1 MVTGQTSFFSKVS
14 TNKTDAKR
22 SPIRPFVV
30 MSIVSLLLG
39 VCGVRLAQLQIIEGE
54 DYRQRAE
61 DNRIRLIPIPAAR
74 GNLVDRKGTLMA
86 ANRLARAVYLWPRE
100 QQPEEW
106 EETAKKLSPLVDVSA
121 EDIVKKINETGYAS
135 GMPVRIAQR
144 IDPEAFVTIAEA
156 MADIPGIEVRAESS
170 RYYPE
175 GNTSAHVLGYIGEAT
190 QEDLMANPDYP
201 MGIIIGKMGI
211 ERTINTQLTGVWGN
225 RLVEVNA
232 NGEEIRELG
241 VRSAISGEPLELT
254 LDAEVQKAAER
265 ALGSRRGAVVVLD
278 VKTGGV
284 IAMASGPSFDPNIFT
299 RNVRAAEWQRLQ
311 ELENPFLNRA
321 LQGYPPGSTFK
332 MVTAAAGIGSGKYH
346 PGSYLGTSSYIVVGG
361 IAFHEHSGGYG
372 VIGFRDALAYSSNTF
387 FYQIGM
393 EVGPEAIAEWG
404 GKLGIGESTSLEILG
419 LDGGTH
425 GMIPTPEEK
434 LRMFNEPWYA
444 GDSVT
449 MGIGQGMVLC
459 TPLELAVMSA
469 VFANGGNRVKPH
481 LLASQSNTP
490 LTKPE
495 PVGLSPEA
503 IAVIKQGMVDVVQKG
518 TARVLNDG
526 TIPLSGG
533 KTGTSEVLGQASHA
547 LFVGFAP
554 AVNPEISIAVVVENG
569 GYGGVTA
576 APIAREVYRTYFKK

>member
-14 TNKTDAKR
+14 TNKTDTKR

-30 MSIVSLLLG
+30 MSIVTLLMG
-39 VCGVRLAQLQIIEGE
+39 VCGARLAQLQVVEGE

-74 GNLVDRKGTLMA
+74 GNLVDRKGRLMA

-100 QQPEEW
+100 QKPDQW
-106 EETAKKLSPLVDVSA
+106 KETAKKLSPLIDVSP
-121 EDIVKKINETGYAS
+121 EDIVNKINETGYAS
-135 GMPVRIAQR
+135 GMPVRIAQK
-144 IDPEAFVTIAEA
+144 IDLQAFVTIAEA
-156 MADIPGIEVRAESS
+156 MADVPGIEVRAESS

-175 GNTSAHVLGYIGEAT
+175 GSTSAHILGYIGEAT

-211 ERTINTQLTGVWGN
+211 EKTINEQLMGVWGN
-225 RLVEVNA
+225 HLVEVNA

-265 ALGSRRGAVVVLD
+265 ALGYRRGAVVVLD

-299 RNVRAAEWQRLQ
+299 RNVKAAEWQRLQ

-332 MVTAAAGIGSGKYH
+332 MVTAAAGIGSGKYY
-346 PGSYLGTSSYIVVGG
+346 PDSYLGTSSYIVVGG

-387 FYQIGM
+387 FYQVGM
-393 EVGPEAIAEWG
+393 ETGPEEIAKWG
-404 GKLGIGESTSLEILG
+404 SKLGIGESTSLDLLG
-419 LDGGTH
+419 LDGGSH

-469 VFANGGNRVKPH
+469 VFANGGKRVKPH
-481 LLASQSNTP
+481 LLTSQSNTP
-490 LTKPE
+490 ATQPE
-495 PVGLSPEA
+495 PVGLSDEA
-503 IAVIKQGMVDVVQKG
+503 IAVIKEGMVAVVQKG
-518 TARVLNDG
+518 TARILNDG
-526 TIPLSGG
+526 TVPLSAG
-533 KTGTSEVLGQASHA
+533 KTGTSEVLGQPSHA

-576 APIAREVYRTYFKK
+576 APVALEVYRTYFKK

>member
-14 TNKTDAKR
+14 TNKTDTKR

-30 MSIVSLLLG
+30 MSIVTLLMG
-39 VCGVRLAQLQIIEGE
+39 VCGARLAQLQVVEGE

-74 GNLVDRKGTLMA
+74 GNLVDRKGRLMA

-100 QQPEEW
+100 QKPDQW
-106 EETAKKLSPLVDVSA
+106 KETAKKLSPLIDVSP
-121 EDIVKKINETGYAS
+121 EDIVNKINETGYAS
-135 GMPVRIAQR
+135 GMPVRIAQK
-144 IDPEAFVTIAEA
+144 IDPQAFVTIAEA
-156 MADIPGIEVRAESS
+156 MADVPGIEVRAESS

-175 GNTSAHVLGYIGEAT
+175 GSTSAHILGYIGEAT

-211 ERTINTQLTGVWGN
+211 EKTINEQLMGVWGN

-265 ALGSRRGAVVVLD
+265 ALGYRRGAVVVLD

-299 RNVRAAEWQRLQ
+299 RNVKAAEWQRLQ

-332 MVTAAAGIGSGKYH
+332 MVTAAAGIGSGKYY
-346 PGSYLGTSSYIVVGG
+346 PDSYLGTSSYIVVGG

-387 FYQIGM
+387 FYQVGM
-393 EVGPEAIAEWG
+393 ETGPEEIAKWG
-404 GKLGIGESTSLEILG
+404 SKLGIGESTSLDLLG
-419 LDGGTH
+419 LDGGSH

-469 VFANGGNRVKPH
+469 VFANGGKRVKPH
-481 LLASQSNTP
+481 LLTSQSNTP
-490 LTKPE
+490 ATQPE
-495 PVGLSPEA
+495 PVGLSDEA
-503 IAVIKQGMVDVVQKG
+503 IAVIKEGMVAVVQKG
-518 TARVLNDG
+518 TARILNDG
-526 TIPLSGG
+526 TVPLSAG
-533 KTGTSEVLGQASHA
+533 KTGTSEVLGQPSHA
-547 LFVGFAP
+547 VFVGFAP

-576 APIAREVYRTYFKK
+576 APVALEVYRTYFKK

>member
-14 TNKTDAKR
+14 TNKTDTKR
-22 SPIRPFVV
+22 SPIRPFVL
-30 MSIVSLLLG
+30 MSIVTLLLG
-39 VCGVRLAQLQIIEGE
+39 VCGARLAQLQIIEGE
-54 DYRQRAE
+54 EYRQRAE

-74 GNLVDRKGTLMA
+74 GNLVDRKGKLMA
-86 ANRLARAVYLWPRE
+86 ANRLARAIYLWPRE
-100 QQPEEW
+100 QSPQQW
-106 EETAKKLSPLVDVSA
+106 RETAKTLGPLIDVSPK
-121 EDIVKKINETGYAS
+121 DIIKKINETGYAS
-135 GMPVRIAQR
+135 GMPVRIAQK

-156 MADIPGIEVRAESS
+156 MADVPGIEVRAESS

-175 GNTSAHVLGYIGEAT
+175 GNTGAHVLGYIGEAT

-211 ERTINTQLTGVWGN
+211 EKTINSQLTGVWGN

-241 VRSAISGEPLELT
+241 VRSAISGEPLKLT

-265 ALGSRRGAVVVLD
+265 ALGYRRGAVVVLD

-284 IAMASGPSFDPNIFT
+284 LAMASGPSFDPNIFT
-299 RNVRAAEWQRLQ
+299 RNVRAAEWQSLQ

-332 MVTAAAGIGSGKYH
+332 MVTAAAGMGSGKYQ
-346 PGSYLGTSSYIVVGG
+346 PDSYLGTSSYIVVGG

-372 VIGFRDALAYSSNTF
+372 VIGFQDALAYSSNTF

-404 GKLGIGESTSLEILG
+404 GKLGIGESTSLELLG

-434 LRMFNEPWYA
+434 LRMYNEPWYA

-490 LTKPE
+490 ATKPE

-503 IAVIKQGMVDVVQKG
+503 ISVIKEGMVAVVQKG

-526 TIPLSGG
+526 TVPLSGG
-533 KTGTSEVLGQASHA
+533 KTGTSEVLGQPSHA

-569 GYGGVTA
+569 GYGGVAA
-576 APIAREVYRTYFKK
+576 APVALEVYRTYFKK